1 VRDVFT
7 AIAPRY
13 DFLNHLLS
21 LNVDRSWRRTAVAR
35 LGWESKPDGTY
46 LDLCAGT
53 LDLAVVLARQVGFR
67 GRVIGADFAVPML
80 AQGKDKAS
88 RTVPVAA
95 DALQLPFPAARFDGA
110 LVGFGVRNLADLDS
124 GLREAARVLKPG
136 ARFVILEF
144 ATPRF
149 APLRA
154 IYLFYFRRILPAIG
168 RLVSKHR
175 DAYTYLPE
183 SVLAFPE
190 PEGLSQRLSAA
201 GFSRVGFER
210 LSGGICA
217 VHYGTRKPAGVR
229 RRDRQSGR
237 AHPDRAPGLDR
248 QGNHGNRRPLHEI
261 GGRRTSAAVHA
272 ADAPDWRELAVPARG
287 QSVWL

>member
-1 VRDVFT
+1 MFT

-35 LGWESKPDGTY
+35 LGWEAKPDGTY

-53 LDLAVVLARQVGFR
+53 LDLAAELASREGFR
-67 GRVIGADFAVPML
+67 GRVIGADFVVPML
-80 AQGKDKAS
+80 ALGRDKAPPP

-95 DALQLPFPAARFDGA
+95 DALALPFPAARFDGA
-110 LVGFGVRNLADLDS
+110 LVGFGVRNLVDLDG

-136 ARFVILEF
+136 ARLVILEF
-144 ATPRF
+144 ATPRL

-175 DAYTYLPE
+175 EAYTYLPE

-190 PEGLSQRLSAA
+190 PEALSQRLTAA
-201 GFSRVGFER
+201 GFSRVRFER
-210 LSGGICA
+210 LTGGICV
-217 VHYGTRKPAGVR
+217 VHYGTR
-229 RRDRQSGR
+229 
-237 AHPDRAPGLDR
+237 
-248 QGNHGNRRPLHEI
+248 
-261 GGRRTSAAVHA
+261 
-272 ADAPDWRELAVPARG
+272 
-287 QSVWL
+287 

>member
-1 VRDVFT
+1 MFT

-21 LNVDRSWRRTAVAR
+21 LNVDRAWRRTAVSR
-35 LGWESKPDGTY
+35 LGWEARPNGVY

-53 LDLAVVLARQVGFR
+53 MDLAAELARRDGFR
-67 GRVIGADFAVPML
+67 GTVLGADFAVPML
-80 AQGKDKAS
+80 ARGRNKAP

-95 DALQLPFPAARFDGA
+95 DALSLPFPSARFDGA
-110 LVGFGVRNLADLDS
+110 LVGFGVRNLADLDA

-136 ARFVILEF
+136 ARLVILEF

-154 IYLFYFRRILPAIG
+154 AYLFYFRRILPAIG
-168 RLVSKHR
+168 RIVSKHR

-183 SVLAFPE
+183 SVLAFPS
-190 PEGLSQRLSAA
+190 PEALAQRLTDA

-210 LSGGICA
+210 LTGGICA
-217 VHYGTRKPAGVR
+217 VHHGTR
-229 RRDRQSGR
+229 
-237 AHPDRAPGLDR
+237 
-248 QGNHGNRRPLHEI
+248 
-261 GGRRTSAAVHA
+261 
-272 ADAPDWRELAVPARG
+272 
-287 QSVWL
+287 

>member
-1 VRDVFT
+1 MGPPRAPAYVRGLFT

-21 LNVDRSWRRTAVAR
+21 FNVDRSWRRTAVAR
-35 LGWESKPDGTY
+35 LGWEAKPDGTY

-53 LDLAVVLARQVGFR
+53 LDLAAELARRDGFR
-67 GRVIGADFAVPML
+67 GRVIGADFAVPTL
-80 AQGKDKAS
+80 ARGQNKAA

-95 DALQLPFPAARFDGA
+95 DALELPVPAARFDGA
-110 LVGFGVRNLADLDS
+110 LVGFGVRDLADLDS

-149 APLRA
+149 SPLRA

-183 SVLAFPE
+183 SVLALPE
-190 PEGLSQRLSAA
+190 PEALSDRLGAA
-201 GFSRVGFER
+201 GLSRVGFER
-210 LSGGICA
+210 LTGG
-217 VHYGTRKPAGVR
+217 
-229 RRDRQSGR
+229 S
-237 AHPDRAPGLDR
+237 
-248 QGNHGNRRPLHEI
+248 
-261 GGRRTSAAVHA
+261 GGRRHGAREG
-272 ADAPDWRELAVPARG
+272 PGGWRRRRR
-287 QSVWL
+287 

>member
-1 VRDVFT
+1 MGRSAAYVRNMFT

-21 LNVDRSWRRTAVAR
+21 LSVDRSWRRTAVAR
-35 LGWESKPDGTY
+35 LGWEAKPDGTY
-46 LDLCAGT
+46 LDVCAGT
-53 LDLAVVLARQVGFR
+53 LDLAAELTRQAGFR
-67 GRVIGADFAVPML
+67 GRVIGADFVVPML
-80 AQGKDKAS
+80 AQGRDKS
-88 RTVPVAA
+88 PRTAPVAA
-95 DALQLPFPAARFDGA
+95 DALALPFPAAQFDGA

-124 GLREAARVLKPG
+124 GLCEAARVLKPG
-136 ARFVILEF
+136 ARLVILEF

-175 DAYTYLPE
+175 EAYTYLPE

-190 PEGLSQRLSAA
+190 PEALSQRLEAA

-210 LSGGICA
+210 LTGGICA
-217 VHYGTRKPAGVR
+217 VHYGTR
-229 RRDRQSGR
+229 
-237 AHPDRAPGLDR
+237 
-248 QGNHGNRRPLHEI
+248 
-261 GGRRTSAAVHA
+261 
-272 ADAPDWRELAVPARG
+272 
-287 QSVWL
+287 

>member
-1 VRDVFT
+1 MAPPRSAAYVRGVFT

-53 LDLAVVLARQVGFR
+53 LDLAATLARRQGFR
-67 GRVIGADFAVPML
+67 GRVIGADFAVAML
-80 AQGKDKAS
+80 ARGKKKAPHA
-88 RTVPVAA
+88 VPVAA

-110 LVGFGVRNLADLDS
+110 LVGFGVRNLADIDS

-136 ARFVILEF
+136 ARFVVLDF
-144 ATPRF
+144 TTPRF

-154 IYLFYFRRILPAIG
+154 VYLFYFRRILPTIG

-183 SVLAFPE
+183 SVLAFPA
-190 PEGLSQRLSAA
+190 PEALSDRLRAA

-210 LSGGICA
+210 LTGGICA
-217 VHYGTRKPAGVR
+217 LHYGTR
-229 RRDRQSGR
+229 
-237 AHPDRAPGLDR
+237 
-248 QGNHGNRRPLHEI
+248 
-261 GGRRTSAAVHA
+261 
-272 ADAPDWRELAVPARG
+272 
-287 QSVWL
+287 